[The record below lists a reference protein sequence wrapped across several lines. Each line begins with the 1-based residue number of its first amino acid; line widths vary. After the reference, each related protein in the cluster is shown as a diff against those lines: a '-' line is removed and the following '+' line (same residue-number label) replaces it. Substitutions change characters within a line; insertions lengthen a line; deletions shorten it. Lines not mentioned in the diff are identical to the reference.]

1 MLWRI
6 AATVGGVGGLGS
18 LLLPYAYVT
27 SSIAGVEMQEGS
39 YTLLELAALLEETG
53 NDPTMI
59 YALAAVIVFGSA
71 VALVGAVAFHHLA
84 AAGGLVQGAAAGLYW
99 FGLQTE
105 GAQTFFMGLGRVDA
119 SVEVGFYAL
128 VAAAAASLLA
138 AVVGMLTSRSGK
150 GDADS
155 TAGSRA

>member
-6 AATVGGVGGLGS
+6 AAAVGGVGGLGS

-27 SSIAGVEMQEGS
+27 SSFGGVEMQEGA

-71 VALVGAVAFHHLA
+71 VTLVGAVAFHHLA

-99 FGLQTE
+99 LGLRME

-119 SVEVGFYAL
+119 TVEVGFYVL
-128 VAAAAASLLA
+128 VAAVAASLLA
-138 AVVGMLTSRSGK
+138 AVLGSV
-150 GDADS
+150 
-155 TAGSRA
+155 TARSRA

>member
-6 AATVGGVGGLGS
+6 AAAVGGVGGLGS

-27 SSIAGVEMQEGS
+27 SSLGGVEVQEGA

-99 FGLQTE
+99 LGLRME

-119 SVEVGFYAL
+119 TVEVGFYVL

-138 AVVGMLTSRSGK
+138 AVVGTV
-150 GDADS
+150 
-155 TAGSRA
+155 TARSRA

>member
-6 AATVGGVGGLGS
+6 AAAVGGVGGLGS

-27 SSIAGVEMQEGS
+27 SSIAGVEMQEGA

-71 VALVGAVAFHHLA
+71 VALVGAATFHHLA
-84 AAGGLVQGAAAGLYW
+84 GAAGLVQGAAAGLYW
-99 FGLQTE
+99 FGLQRE
-105 GAQTFFMGLGRVDA
+105 GAQTFLMGLGRVDA
-119 SVEVGFYAL
+119 TVEVGFYVL

-138 AVVGMLTSRSGK
+138 AVVGMLTAGSG
-150 GDADS
+150 GRDVDS
-155 TAGSRA
+155 TAGPRA